1 METATIQY
9 VKWLSLYEKE
19 KPFQLFLD
27 IPSDAPDQRKTNLVF
42 EAKTVQVKNVRG
54 REQDFELDTNGFC
67 YRTMNGFED
76 LSSKSEVADGYI
88 PAVEQL
94 LKDVVEDADKVFIFD
109 WRVRDIPPFSMIVY
123 NHH

>member
-9 VKWLSLYEKE
+9 VKWLPLYETE

-27 IPSDAPDQRKTNLVF
+27 IPSDAPDQRKTNIVF
-42 EAKTVQVKNVRG
+42 ETKTSQAKNIRG
-54 REQDFELDTNGFC
+54 QEQEFGLDTNGFC

-76 LSSKSEVADGYI
+76 LNSKSEVTDGYL

-94 LKDVVEDADKVFIFD
+94 LKDVVEDVDRIFIFD
-109 WRVRDIPPFSMIVY
+109 WRVIKNKFP
-123 NHH
+123 H